1 MAIDLEKGLELRLG
15 FVQDQ
20 RLHYSLHT
28 RIYQEAREGEK
39 LLGRE
44 ENELHAGLMQRV
56 LRVEDDGTAHLVAV
70 TVPVGEDLLKSP
82 AAGQMRSVIY
92 QHLDRRGEILEI
104 SGPNP
109 GSTYSFPREPVSVGA
124 SWKGIS
130 KGYAPGRPDPVLTP
144 YTYRLVGVERRG
156 DHDCVQIEVESDVIE
171 FESPMPNGQVTKVDI
186 QTTGRMFF
194 APDAGILVRL
204 ELKSLTTPKVQ
215 GFTFETHNTVTQELL
230 KVE

>member
-28 RIYQEAREGEK
+28 RIYQEARDGDK

-44 ENELHAGLMQRV
+44 ENELHAGLQQRI
-56 LRVEDDGTAHLVAV
+56 LRVEDDGSAHLVAI
-70 TVPVGEDLLKSP
+70 TVPVGADLLKSP
-82 AAGQMRSVIY
+82 AAGQLRSVIY

-109 GSTYSFPREPVSVGA
+109 GSTYSFPAEPVSIGG

-130 KGYAPGRPDPVLTP
+130 KGYAPGRPEPVLTP
-144 YTYRLVGVERRG
+144 YTYRLVGTERRG
-156 DHDCVQIEVESDVIE
+156 DYDCVQIEVESDVIE
-171 FESPMPNGQVTKVDI
+171 FESPMADGRVTKVGI

-194 APDAGILVRL
+194 APEPGFLVRL
-204 ELKSLTTPKVQ
+204 ELKSLTTPKVD
-215 GFTFETHNTVTQELL
+215 GFQFETHNTVTQELL

>member
-28 RIYQEAREGEK
+28 RIYQEARDGDK
-39 LLGRE
+39 VLGRE

-56 LRVEDDGTAHLVAV
+56 LRVEDDGSAHLVAV
-70 TVPVGEDLLKSP
+70 TMPVGQDLLKSP
-82 AAGQMRSVIY
+82 AAGPLRSVIY

-109 GSTYSFPREPVSVGA
+109 GSTYSFPAEPLSIGGT
-124 SWKGIS
+124 WKGVS
-130 KGYAPGRPDPVLTP
+130 RGYAPGRPDPILTP
-144 YTYRLVGVERRG
+144 YTYKIVGSEQRG
-156 DHDCVQIEVESDVIE
+156 DYDCLQIDVESDMID
-171 FESPMPNGQVTKVDI
+171 FESPLPDGRMTRVGI
-186 QTTGRMFF
+186 QTRGRMFF
-194 APDAGILVRL
+194 APDPGILVRL
-204 ELKSLTTPKVQ
+204 ELKSLTTPKVE
-215 GFTFETHNTVTQELL
+215 GFQFETHNTVTQELL